1 MTHSTGHASALGRNL
16 DTNFGSPAYA
26 EEEVSLAGESHDMA
40 SASEHQTESEM
51 PENVLSTVL

>member
-26 EEEVSLAGESHDMA
+26 EEEASLAGESHDMT
-40 SASEHQTESEM
+40 SASEHQPEIEI
-51 PENVLSTVL
+51 PENVLSAAL